1 MNTPMSI
8 ATESKRLLAVFALFS
23 LMVHAACGG
32 ASEGG
37 QPAGPPGGGMPPM
50 PVEVVTLTNQQVEQA
65 TEFVATLKSRRST
78 TIQPQVEGFITRIA
92 VRSGDRVREGATLFE
107 VDSAPQTAALASLQS
122 MRVMREAELKYAQ
135 QQADRTK
142 KLFEAGAVSESEAEL
157 ADTSARTTNAQLKS
171 LDDQIRQQ
179 QTELGYF
186 KVTAPNTGVVG
197 DIPIRV
203 GDRVTKATVLT
214 TVDENDFLE
223 IYVNVPVQQ
232 APDLKVGVPVRI
244 IDDRGTVLA
253 TNAVT
258 FVAPTVD
265 DATQTVLAKATLVDG
280 RGQFRADQFVRAQ
293 LVWRSE
299 PGLTIPVT
307 GVTRINGQY
316 FAFVAE
322 AGANGHVAKQK
333 PVQLGQIVGNNY
345 VVREGLMVGELLI
358 VSGLQKIGD
367 GAPVMVGGGMPQ
379 KKAS

>member
-1 MNTPMSI
+1 
-8 ATESKRLLAVFALFS
+8 
-23 LMVHAACGG
+23 
-32 ASEGG
+32 
-37 QPAGPPGGGMPPM
+37 M
-50 PVEVVTLTNQQVEQA
+50 PVEVVTLSEKPVEQV
-65 TEFVATLKSRRST
+65 TEFIATLKSRRST

-107 VDSAPQTAALASLQS
+107 VDSAPQAAALASLQS
-122 MRVMREAELKYAQ
+122 LRVMREAELKYAQ

-157 ADTSARTTNAQLKS
+157 AETGARTTDAQLKS

>member
-1 MNTPMSI
+1 
-8 ATESKRLLAVFALFS
+8 
-23 LMVHAACGG
+23 
-32 ASEGG
+32 
-37 QPAGPPGGGMPPM
+37 MPPM